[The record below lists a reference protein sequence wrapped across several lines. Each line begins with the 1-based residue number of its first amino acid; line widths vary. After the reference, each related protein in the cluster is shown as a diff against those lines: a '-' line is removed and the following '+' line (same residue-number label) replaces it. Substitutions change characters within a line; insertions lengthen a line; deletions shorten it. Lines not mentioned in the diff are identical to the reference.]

1 MAKARTARQKAALRK
16 AQLASARKRRGKGR
30 GRSVA
35 RKRGGSK
42 LKTAAKVVGVAT
54 AIGAVAYTSHK
65 LNGKRKRHSAKK
77 SVDRTVGLQTKARYK
92 NPHVSHRAVRRITAH
107 AIHSAGSSTAS
118 EIKGKKRK
126 GAPKSRSFRA
136 NMAGYEFNM
145 MLLRGNIQKF
155 RR

>member
-77 SVDRTVGLQTKARYK
+77 SVDRTVGLQTHARYK
-92 NPHVSHRAVRRITAH
+92 NPHVSHSAVRRITASTIH
-107 AIHSAGSSTAS
+107 AAGKRTNS
-118 EIKGKKRK
+118 EIRRSRKRRK
-126 GAPKSRSFRA
+126 GAPKSGSIKAQINRNRF
-136 NMAGYEFNM
+136 YFNS
-145 MLLRGNIQKF
+145 RNYV
-155 RR
+155 